1 MRNINNKEEL
11 IKLIQENPNLPLVF
25 IVCQKE
31 IPNFDETRDLR
42 KSRYFEVT
50 TGHRLWG
57 NDSLDSIRDYN
68 ICPNCIQKFI
78 KDYIEKVENT
88 YYIDIETTVAS
99 EEKYSDE
106 EYEEGE

>member
-1 MRNINNKEEL
+1 MYITEKKKVTKYLERVVKTKCDI
-11 IKLIQENPNLPLVF
+11 
-25 IVCQKE
+25 CQKE

-50 TGHRLWG
+50 TGHHLWG
-57 NDSLDSIRDYN
+57 NDSIDSIRDYN
-68 ICPNCIQKFI
+68 ICPDCIQKFI
-78 KDYIEKVENT
+78 KNYIENVENT

>member
-1 MRNINNKEEL
+1 MYITEKKKVTKYLERKV
-11 IKLIQENPNLPLVF
+11 KTKCD
-25 IVCQKE
+25 VCLKE
-31 IPNFDETRDLR
+31 IPNFEETKDIE
-42 KSRYFEVT
+42 KSRCFEVT
-50 TGHRLWG
+50 TGHNLWG
-57 NDSLDSIRDYN
+57 NDSVDSIKDYT

-88 YYIDIETTVAS
+88 YYINIETTVAS